1 VESANELAVSLQS
14 GKLPVALNV
23 VDERS
28 VGPDLGRDSIEK
40 GVLAGVVAT
49 LVLIAFMILTYARF
63 GVFTT
68 VALVVNAFLIL
79 GLMAIFNATLT
90 LPGIAGFVL
99 TIGAAVDANV
109 LINERIREEV
119 ARGRQ
124 TIQAVE
130 FGYKEASRA
139 IFDANVT
146 NVISAIIMF
155 WFGSGPIRGFAVVL
169 ALGIITSVFTGVTLT
184 RLLVADYL
192 KRNRPT
198 QLVI

>member
-1 VESANELAVSLQS
+1 
-14 GKLPVALNV
+14 
-23 VDERS
+23 
-28 VGPDLGRDSIEK
+28 VGPDLGRDSIQK
-40 GVLAGVVAT
+40 GILAGIVAT
-49 LVLIAFMILTYARF
+49 IALMAYMMLTYVRF
-63 GVFTT
+63 GVYTT
-68 VALVVNAFLIL
+68 LALIVNALLIL
-79 GLMAIFNATLT
+79 GLMAVFNGTLT

-169 ALGIITSVFTGVTLT
+169 ALGIVTSVFTGVTFT
-184 RLLVADYL
+184 RLLVAQYL
-192 KRNRPT
+192 ERNRPRT
-198 QLVI
+198 LNI